1 MNKTKNFFEKYKAYG
16 WASVVLS
23 FLPLIPQLKLEN
35 TVFQDALVAISA
47 SLFTSW
53 VMLMT
58 FNREFMEILC
68 EQILPFR
75 EQIKE
80 NGLIGIVHTNKMKD
94 LNIDLI
100 TTKLLIISMND
111 GKNFLSNNST
121 ELSERYKD
129 KSKKTI
135 IILFNPD
142 SVHEAVLCQQN
153 GKDCGVYQM
162 KIKDVIKDLKKKIED
177 GADIEIY
184 LTESMSRTHTIL
196 TDDYAVSGT
205 YRNSQ
210 GKDNVPP
217 TYIYNNK
224 GCEYS
229 FIKQDIEKLRS
240 SAQLYR

>member
-1 MNKTKNFFEKYKAYG
+1 M
-16 WASVVLS
+16 
-23 FLPLIPQLKLEN
+23 
-35 TVFQDALVAISA
+35 
-47 SLFTSW
+47 
-53 VMLMT
+53 
-58 FNREFMEILC
+58 
-68 EQILPFR
+68 
-75 EQIKE
+75 
-80 NGLIGIVHTNKMKD
+80 IGIVHTNKMKD

-100 TTKLLIISMND
+100 STKLLIISMND

-142 SVHEAVLCQQN
+142 SIYEAVLCQQN
-153 GKDCGVYQM
+153 GKDRGVYQV
-162 KIKDVIKDLKKKIED
+162 KIKDVIKDLKMKMED
-177 GADIEIY
+177 GANIEIY

-224 GCEYS
+224 GSEYS

-240 SAQLYR
+240 SAQLHR